1 MTIRIQIARL
11 PHGDGLPLPSY
22 ATPGAA
28 GMDVVAAEDLDL
40 APGQRHAVATGFRLA
55 IPDGYEIQVRPRSG
69 LAFKHG
75 ISVPNTPG
83 TIDSDYRGELKI
95 LLINH
100 GAEPFAIPQGF
111 EIQVRPRSGLA
122 FKHGISV
129 PNTPGTIDSDY
140 RGELKV
146 LLINHGTEP
155 FAIRRGERIA
165 QLVPAAVTL
174 ADFDEVADLDDTD
187 RGAGGFGS
195 TGQ

>member
-1 MTIRIQIARL
+1 MTIRIEIARL
-11 PHGDGLPLPSY
+11 PHGEGLPLPSY

-28 GMDVVAAEDLDL
+28 GMDVVAAEDVDL
-40 APGQRHAVATGFRLA
+40 APGQRHAVATGFRVA
-55 IPDGYEIQVRPRSG
+55 IPEGYEVQVRPRSG

-100 GAEPFAIPQGF
+100 G
-111 EIQVRPRSGLA
+111 
-122 FKHGISV
+122 
-129 PNTPGTIDSDY
+129 
-140 RGELKV
+140 
-146 LLINHGTEP
+146 TEP

-165 QLVPAAVTL
+165 QLVPAVVTL
-174 ADFDEVADLDDTD
+174 ASFDEVEELDDTH

>member
-11 PHGDGLPLPSY
+11 PHGEGLPLPSY
-22 ATPGAA
+22 ATTGAA

-40 APGQRHAVATGFRLA
+40 APGERHAVATGFRVA

-100 GAEPFAIPQGF
+100 GPE
-111 EIQVRPRSGLA
+111 S
-122 FKHGISV
+122 
-129 PNTPGTIDSDY
+129 
-140 RGELKV
+140 
-146 LLINHGTEP
+146 
-155 FAIRRGERIA
+155 FAIRRGDRIA

-174 ADFDEVADLDDTD
+174 ANFDEVAELDDTN